1 MPLYMHINKKD
12 KPKTNRQLPF
22 TKNKKNDTRFRP

>member
-1 MPLYMHINKKD
+1 MQHFMLTNKKD